1 MRQTMMVLMKM
12 LVVLTVSR
20 AAARPSGQRNHTT
33 RPEPVFPGET
43 VPLQLDHGFP
53 AVGPV
58 RPLHMISIS
67 PWTYNVSSE
76 DELYPQQLSQ
86 AQCSLQGC
94 LVGGVED
101 RSLQSRPIMHE
112 VLVLRRVRPST
123 QSSAQGSTQ
132 GSTQSSAESS
142 THCSTQGSTQSSTP
156 GYQFRLERRLVA
168 VGCTCVRPS
177 FRVQH

>member
-1 MRQTMMVLMKM
+1 GDLCRNILCVCM

-123 QSSAQGSTQ
+123 QSS
-132 GSTQSSAESS
+132 
-142 THCSTQGSTQSSTP
+142 
-156 GYQFRLERRLVA
+156 FRLERRLVA